1 MKSGVLIL
9 AVLASSVAAH
19 ETSAPAV
26 ATLQTPSRH
35 FDHILVIVL
44 ENQAYVNAIKDTY
57 LKQLADQGANFTDF
71 HGVEHPSY
79 PNYLAMIA
87 GSTFGMRGIFG
98 DSQQDFLDDTQHK
111 TLADSI
117 DWKNYAENYP
127 TKPS

>member
-1 MKSGVLIL
+1 MKHVLLGL
-9 AVLASSVAAH
+9 ALFASSVAAQ

-44 ENQAYVNAIKDTY
+44 ENQAYVNAIKDDY
-57 LKQLADQGANFTDF
+57 LKQLAREGANFTDF

-98 DSQQDFLDDTQHK
+98 D
-111 TLADSI
+111 
-117 DWKNYAENYP
+117 
-127 TKPS
+127 